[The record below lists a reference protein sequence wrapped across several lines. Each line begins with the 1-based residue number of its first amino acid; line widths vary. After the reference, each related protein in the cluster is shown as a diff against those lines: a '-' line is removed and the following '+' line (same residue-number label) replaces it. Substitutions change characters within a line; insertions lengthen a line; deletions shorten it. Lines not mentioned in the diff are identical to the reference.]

1 MANFILSMGAIS
13 LYFAKYYHVA
23 TSIIT
28 TGLPIAIM
36 FFAPFTQ
43 LLIDTYG
50 WRGTMLLLAAMQFH
64 SVAAAA
70 ALRPINQNAITDV
83 FTDESLKKPTTDDL
97 IRTCLSD
104 IFNVSLIR
112 NRSYVNITIIHAFI
126 GYDFNGWMVYLI
138 SIALSKG
145 LTLYNAANVV
155 LISGIG
161 IFIIRVILA
170 VLSRSDKL
178 SRYLLYFG
186 SVAMT
191 LAYAGMYWAASFIS
205 LSIQSCLL
213 GIGYGILGTEVFIV
227 MNDCVNQED
236 IVGAVA
242 WMTLMDAVGYL
253 TGGYVTGEWNVTII
267 CSLLN
272 VFLKNILASTY
283 DPGPA
288 APGLLIIWKNIL
300 GSNMLQDHI
309 WNAHCSRS
317 I

>member
-13 LYFAKYYHVA
+13 IYFAKYYHVA

-36 FFAPFTQ
+36 FFAPFAQ
-43 LLIDTYG
+43 LLIDIYG

-70 ALRPINQNAITDV
+70 ALRPINKDAN
-83 FTDESLKKPTTDDL
+83 TDESLKKPTTDFL

-104 IFNVSLIR
+104 IINVSLIR
-112 NRSYVNITIIHAFI
+112 NRSYVIIAIIHAFI
-126 GYDFNGWMVYLI
+126 GYDFNGWMVYMI
-138 SIALSKG
+138 SISLSKE

-161 IFIIRVILA
+161 IFITRIILA
-170 VLSRSDKL
+170 VLSRSDKF

-191 LAYAGMYWAASFIS
+191 LAYAGMYWAASFVG

-227 MNDCVNQED
+227 MNNCVNQED

-242 WMTLMDAVGYL
+242 WMTLMDSVGYL
-253 TGGYVTGEWNVTII
+253 TGGFVTGE
-267 CSLLN
+267 
-272 VFLKNILASTY
+272 
-283 DPGPA
+283 
-288 APGLLIIWKNIL
+288 
-300 GSNMLQDHI
+300 
-309 WNAHCSRS
+309 
-317 I
+317 